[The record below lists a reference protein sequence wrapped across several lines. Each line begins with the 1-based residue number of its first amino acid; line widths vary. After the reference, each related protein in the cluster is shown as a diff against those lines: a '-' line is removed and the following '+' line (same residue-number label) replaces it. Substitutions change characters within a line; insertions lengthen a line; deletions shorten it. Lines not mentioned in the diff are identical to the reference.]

1 MKARSILVALSLVCA
16 TVSCKSQ
23 FEMMLQSSDVDA
35 KYAAAF
41 QMYEAGKYN
50 KAAQLFESLSVQ
62 TNGTEKDDTVLYYWG
77 LSNYKFKDF
86 YTAETNFEKFV
97 TNYPRSP
104 FASDARYLRIDCLYK
119 QTLRYELD
127 QSPTNRALSEIGLYL
142 REYPETPHLE
152 DCEAMIKDLHWRLDT
167 KAFEGAKLY
176 YKMEDYLAS
185 RVALVN
191 VLKDNAENIYREDIL
206 YYTAM
211 SSYKYAKLS
220 VPQKQKERYL
230 VFSDDYLN
238 FVGEMPESKYRKE
251 LDVLYQRAQ
260 KALGRYTGEVNDTRE
275 KSFAKERK
283 KLEKAGASE
292 KSKESE

>member
-41 QMYEAGKYN
+41 QMFEAGKYN